1 MGVARISF
9 EPKYLDYRERFD
21 VNGNFEVLGTDFSDS
36 VGSSRLFPTLQGPE
50 LAVRS
55 IIADPTYAMNV
66 GAVVTTL
73 DADIRRFPLNVHY
86 GLTDWLTV
94 TASLPIVATRAQ
106 VDFMV
111 DSTSSNVGWNQ
122 VASQAANAI
131 ALAEIQALLGELE
144 AGVAFVEAEIA
155 AGGYGCPTSQTCAD
169 AQALV
174 VRARQLK
181 LDLGELSGVGEVGG
195 PATVIP
201 AFVPLASSSAGQAII
216 NAVAIV
222 SGELVTLGASAITTV
237 YPLPSARLSAADVNT
252 MLQDSAY
259 GHAADPLEFVK
270 FRQKLGDAE
279 LGVRVGLLR
288 AGALRTVVSGTV
300 RLPTGKLDSP
310 DNYTDI
316 GTGDGQPDIELGFE
330 GYWQPSPFLALAT
343 MASYNLQ
350 LTHQLVRRA
359 TSHDEPLAPLFTR
372 GTVSRNLGDE
382 LRVGV
387 FPSLRLSDAFTVY
400 GSALYYRK
408 STDRFTVVDPTDSG
422 YAGNPSRLEFETTQS
437 TWSFGGGVF
446 YRAARGRTGAALPV
460 EAGVDYRAALRGSG
474 GQTPKSVSLNF
485 YLRLFWRW
493 SGGTEEPSVDSSQ
506 S

>member
-1 MGVARISF
+1 
-9 EPKYLDYRERFD
+9 
-21 VNGNFEVLGTDFSDS
+21 
-36 VGSSRLFPTLQGPE
+36 
-50 LAVRS
+50 
-55 IIADPTYAMNV
+55 
-66 GAVVTTL
+66 
-73 DADIRRFPLNVHY
+73 
-86 GLTDWLTV
+86 
-94 TASLPIVATRAQ
+94 
-106 VDFMV
+106 
-111 DSTSSNVGWNQ
+111 
-122 VASQAANAI
+122 
-131 ALAEIQALLGELE
+131 
-144 AGVAFVEAEIA
+144 
-155 AGGYGCPTSQTCAD
+155 
-169 AQALV
+169 
-174 VRARQLK
+174 
-181 LDLGELSGVGEVGG
+181 
-195 PATVIP
+195 
-201 AFVPLASSSAGQAII
+201 
-216 NAVAIV
+216 
-222 SGELVTLGASAITTV
+222 
-237 YPLPSARLSAADVNT
+237 